1 MKATTRRLT
10 LVMVGFVLAL
20 FLMLNWTMVVRAG
33 YWNSQPNNLR
43 TTLEVFN
50 RDRGQLLVGDESI
63 AQSDEVSGRYKYQR
77 VYPDA
82 EYYSHM
88 QGWFSLIYGTGGLE
102 NTENDFLAGTDP
114 RVAFSSLESILEGG
128 NRSGGNVKT
137 TINAAAQ
144 QAAIK
149 GLGSNRG
156 AVAAIDPRTGAILAL
171 ASSPGYDPNLISSQ
185 DSEESRRAWED
196 YQEDD
201 QKPMLYRTIRETYNP
216 GSTFKVVTTSAA
228 LANGYSLDSQ
238 IPAQE
243 RYQIPGSDA
252 FISNASSD
260 GNCRGAVNGLITIE
274 QALIVSCN
282 TAFAEL
288 AVTLG
293 ESALREAAEAYG
305 IDDEGYTIPLA
316 VVASTVG
323 DIPGDAELAQSGIGL
338 RDVRLTAL
346 QNALVAAAVA
356 NDGVQMRPYLIDEYL
371 DQEDAVVDRTRPV
384 TWRRS
389 TSPSIAADLT
399 QAMVGVVQGGTG
411 TNGAVPGVT
420 VAGKTGTG
428 PVPDNASNAWFISFA
443 PADDPQ
449 IAVGVVVE
457 NVGSGGSNAAPISSR
472 VMQAYFN
479 SVQGGEG

>member
-50 RDRGQLLVGDESI
+50 RDRGDILVQEEAI
-63 AQSDEVSGRYKYQR
+63 ALSEETSGQYKYQR
-77 VYPDA
+77 EYPDY

-88 QGWFSLIYGTGGLE
+88 QGWFSLVYGTGALE
-102 NTENDFLAGTDP
+102 TTENDFLSGTDP
-114 RVAFSSLESILEGG
+114 RVAFSSLESLLEGG
-128 NRSGGNVKT
+128 GRSGGTVRT

-144 QAAIK
+144 QAAIE
-149 GLGSNRG
+149 GLGGNRG
-156 AVAAIDPRTGAILAL
+156 AVAAIDPRTGEVLVL
-171 ASSPGYDPNLISSQ
+171 ASTPGYDPNLISSTS
-185 DSEESRRAWED
+185 SEESRQAWEG
-196 YQEDD
+196 YQGDD

-216 GSTFKVVTTSAA
+216 GSTFKVVTATAA
-228 LANGYSLDSQ
+228 LANGYSLDTP

-243 RYQIPGSDA
+243 QYQIPGSDA

-260 GNCRGAVNGLITIE
+260 GNCSGTVDGLITIE

-293 ESALREAAEAYG
+293 EEAVREAAEAYG
-305 IDDEGYTIPLA
+305 IDDEGYTIPLS

-323 DIPGDAELAQSGIGL
+323 DIPGDAELAQTGIGL

-356 NDGVQMRPYLIDEYL
+356 NDGVQMRPFMINEYL
-371 DQEDAVVDRTRPV
+371 DQQGSVIDRTRPV

-389 TSPSIAADLT
+389 TSPTIAADLT
-399 QAMVGVVQGGTG
+399 QAMVGVVQSGTG
-411 TNGAVPGVT
+411 GNGSVSGVT
-420 VAGKTGTG
+420 VAGKTGTS
-428 PVPDNASNAWFISFA
+428 PVPDDASNAWFISFA
-443 PADDPQ
+443 PADDPL

-457 NVGSGGSNAAPISSR
+457 NVGSGGSNAAPISAQ
-472 VMQAYFN
+472 VMSAYFN
-479 SVQGGEG
+479 SINGEEG